1 MYCVP
6 FNGISHS
13 AVQHEFGRKNSRMR
27 LCGEMARRVGKKK
40 PATLRCGLKS
50 NSLRRKLEE
59 TGATLML
66 RTKTIYFISQ
76 ISDIRFGDNCS
87 VSAPEAASAGAFRAF
102 NFGLELEF
110 AG

>member
-1 MYCVP
+1 MALVILQCSMNLVGKTAECG
-6 FNGISHS
+6 F
-13 AVQHEFGRKNSRMR
+13 A
-27 LCGEMARRVGKKK
+27 GEMVRRAGKKK

-76 ISDIRFGDNCS
+76 ISDIRFGDKGGWHLFS
-87 VSAPEAASAGAFRAF
+87 WGFQGFQSPA
-102 NFGLELEF
+102 
-110 AG
+110 